1 MRQGIKL
8 VLSLFLTG
16 ALLCPPAALAQQKT
30 KEEREREKQQKKEL
44 QERQKREQARQK
56 ELGSVYKKW
65 LDDEVGYIILDEERD
80 AFRKLSTNEER
91 EQFIEQFWLMRDPTP
106 DTLENETRDEHYRRI
121 AYANERFASG
131 IPGWKT
137 DRGRIYI
144 IWGPPDE
151 IQSQPSGGS
160 YNRPWEEGGGFTST
174 FPFET
179 WRYRYLEGIGSDII
193 LEFVDPSGS
202 GEYRLTMDPSEK
214 DALLHV
220 PGAGLSDLEA
230 MGMASKVDRFTRSD
244 GTRLP
249 TVQGGLPSR
258 MGQFERL
265 SQYALV
271 QRPPARFKELEQ
283 EVTSRIVRDQIK
295 FSYRFD
301 FIRIT
306 DESVLVPITIQ
317 IPNRQMQFIARDG
330 VHSSTINM
338 YARVST
344 LTGRIVQ
351 TFEDVIQRD
360 VPESL
365 FRAEL
370 EGKSI
375 YQKAVP
381 LRPGLY
387 RLDVVMK
394 DVNSGDVGTI
404 ATSLRVPRYEENQ
417 LASSTLILAD
427 RIEPVP
433 PRSIGLGPF
442 VLGASKVRPR
452 VDEVFTTDDNLGLYL
467 QVYNLKL
474 DEATSKADASINYR
488 ISRGDKDVL
497 THSETNA
504 QLGQTGTQLT
514 LEKLLPLASLEPGK
528 YKVEISITDH
538 LAQTSIAQ
546 KGEFTVKAAEK
557 KTASN

>member
-1 MRQGIKL
+1 
-8 VLSLFLTG
+8 
-16 ALLCPPAALAQQKT
+16 
-30 KEEREREKQQKKEL
+30 
-44 QERQKREQARQK
+44 
-56 ELGSVYKKW
+56 
-65 LDDEVGYIILDEERD
+65 
-80 AFRKLSTNEER
+80 
-91 EQFIEQFWLMRDPTP
+91 
-106 DTLENETRDEHYRRI
+106 
-121 AYANERFASG
+121 
-131 IPGWKT
+131 
-137 DRGRIYI
+137 
-144 IWGPPDE
+144 
-151 IQSQPSGGS
+151 
-160 YNRPWEEGGGFTST
+160 
-174 FPFET
+174 
-179 WRYRYLEGIGSDII
+179 
-193 LEFVDPSGS
+193 
-202 GEYRLTMDPSEK
+202 MDPSEK

-249 TVQGGLPSR
+249 TT
-258 MGQFERL
+258 L
-265 SQYALV
+265 SQPASMNQFNRLEIFAKV
-271 QRPPARFKELEQ
+271 QRPPARFKDLEQ

-295 FSYRFD
+295 FSWRFD

-317 IPNRQMQFIARDG
+317 IPNRQMNFQAREG
-330 VHSSTINM
+330 IHSATMNM
-338 YARVST
+338 YARVTT

-365 FRAEL
+365 FRTEL

-394 DVNSGDVGTI
+394 DVNSGDIGTI

-417 LASSTLILAD
+417 LACSTLILAD

-433 PRSIGLGPF
+433 ARSIGLGPF

-452 VDEVFTTDDNLGLYL
+452 VDQAFTTDDNLGLYL

-474 DEATSKADASINYR
+474 DEATSKASASISYR
-488 ISRGDKDVL
+488 ILRGDKDVL
-497 THSETNA
+497 THTETNA
-504 QLGQTGTQLT
+504 DLSQFGTQLT
-514 LEKLLPLASLEPGK
+514 LEKLLPLRQLEPGS
-528 YKVEISITDH
+528 YRVEIKVTDN
-538 LAQTSIAQ
+538 LAQKHVDQ